1 MLNHVE
7 IALLYIYAGI
17 LGAGVVSFAACWLVN
32 EFVFSPIERL
42 LTRQERKEATRKRH
56 IHLADSELLN
66 EFIRDLVIFPQ
77 WDGWEYEDR
86 YGELKRRGVL

>member
-1 MLNHVE
+1 MLH
-7 IALLYIYAGI
+7 LYII
-17 LGAGVVSFAACWLVN
+17 LFCLGYGLFSFMVCWTINELV
-32 EFVFSPIERL
+32 FQPIERL

-77 WDGWEYEDR
+77 WDGWEDEDR
-86 YGELKRRGVL
+86 YGELKRRGIL